1 MKKTSCL
8 IVLALSSFILYSCK
22 GSLVAEDDPSKVEE
36 KKFSAGE
43 TVISKIEIEGTNFEN
58 TEQIYVTSICL
69 F

>member
-8 IVLALSSFILYSCK
+8 IVLALVSFILYSCK

-43 TVISKIEIEGTNFEN
+43 TVISKI
-58 TEQIYVTSICL
+58 
-69 F
+69 